1 MRTRIKIC
9 GVTGVDA
16 ARVAADSGADA
27 VGLVFASSSPRRIT
41 PETGA
46 EILFSLPPM
55 VSGVALLVDPTLDEF
70 IEIEESCPA
79 HLTQLHGSEP
89 VKLVEQCGPGVIKS
103 VRFDP
108 GTVDDQL
115 RLWDEIDEVD
125 AILVDGSTGGL
136 GVTLDWRALREALD
150 RIQPVTPIILA
161 EESCPA
167 HLTQLHGSEPVKLVE
182 QCGPGVIKSVRFDPA
197 TIDDQLRRWD
207 EIDEVD
213 AILVDGSTGGLGVT
227 LDWRA
232 LREALDRIQPVTP
245 IILAGGLTPENVG
258 EAIGVVRPF
267 AVDVSSGVESEPGVK
282 DPSLIRAFC
291 RAVQEADRSLW

>member
-55 VSGVALLVDPTLDEF
+55 VSGVALLVDPTLDGF
-70 IEIEESCPA
+70 LEI
-79 HLTQLHGSEP
+79 
-89 VKLVEQCGPGVIKS
+89 
-103 VRFDP
+103 
-108 GTVDDQL
+108 
-115 RLWDEIDEVD
+115 
-125 AILVDGSTGGL
+125 
-136 GVTLDWRALREALD
+136 
-150 RIQPVTPIILA
+150 